1 MQILSK
7 KIVLIGN
14 IHVGKTSLI
23 KRYVHHKFSE
33 EYKSTIGVGIEK
45 KVVQIENEQVTLLI
59 WDLEGESS
67 VEDLSSSYLIGAQG
81 IIYVFDLSRKITWKN
96 LATQI
101 EYLNENFPF
110 IPIQIVG
117 NKSDLVDERQIK
129 LIRSLLDDIEFYA
142 SSAKNGE
149 NVENIFN
156 DLAKTFLF

>member
-23 KRYVHHKFSE
+23 KRFVHHKFSE
-33 EYKSTIGVGIEK
+33 EYISTIGVGIEK
-45 KVVQIENEQVTLLI
+45 KVVEIENEQVTLLI

-67 VEDLSSSYLIGAQG
+67 VEDLSSSYLIGSQG

-96 LATQI
+96 LAAQI

-129 LIRSLLDDIEFYA
+129 LIRSLLDPVEFYA
-142 SSAKNGE
+142 SSAKTGE
-149 NVENIFN
+149 NVENVFN